1 MKKIIIV
8 GAGISGLCLAN
19 LLEKNSNYDYKII
32 EKRSNIDLLD
42 GYGIQ
47 LSVNGVKLLNKIGF
61 KEIAVNDIFYPN
73 NINFYEA
80 RNCELISNIN
90 ISRFNEHGNYYTTLK
105 RSKLMEFLL
114 KNIPSEKFLFNS
126 NVESIEHNNII
137 KINLNDK
144 KQEQADYLVISD
156 GVFSKTK
163 KMVLQRN
170 PAIYFNN
177 SMAIRANLKYQQN
190 KDVSIYLGPN
200 FHFVVY
206 PVNQDNDFNFISIA
220 RFNDLEKLKNSS
232 NLVKNDILNKITS
245 KTSYIL
251 DNNLENISL
260 YPVYVSS
267 DFLIPNN
274 KKIFISGDAL
284 FAFPPSFAQGAS
296 QSIESAFEI
305 FGNLQGISNAYY
317 QNRKTKTKKIEYRSN
332 LNHYA
337 FHVSNPL
344 TIFLRNI
351 SLKFLSKNNK
361 FLENYLGKI
370 YR

>member
-1 MKKIIIV
+1 MKKIIII

-19 LLEKNSNYDYKII
+19 LLEKNNNYEYKII

-61 KEIAVNDIFYPN
+61 RGMAIQDIFYPK

-80 RNCELISNIN
+80 KNCELISNIN

-114 KNIPSEKFLFNS
+114 KNIPSQKILFNS
-126 NVESIEHNNII
+126 NVESIEHSNVI

-144 KQEQADYLVISD
+144 KQEQADYLIVSD

-163 KMVLQRN
+163 QMVLQKN
-170 PAIYFNN
+170 PSINFNN
-177 SMAIRANLKYQQN
+177 SVAIRGNLKYQKN
-190 KDVSIYLGPN
+190 KDISVYLGPN

-206 PVNQDNDFNFISIA
+206 PINQDNDYNFISIT
-220 RFNDLEKLKNSS
+220 RFNDLEEVKNLNNLLKN
-232 NLVKNDILNKITS
+232 KILDKIYS
-245 KTSYIL
+245 QTSYIL
-251 DNNLENISL
+251 DNNLKNVSL

-267 DFLIPNN
+267 DFLTPNN
-274 KKIFISGDAL
+274 KNIFISGDAL

-305 FGNLQGISNAYY
+305 FNNLEGISNDYY
-317 QNRKTKTKKIEYRSN
+317 QNRKIKTKKIKNRSYF
-332 LNHYA
+332 NHYA

-344 TIFLRNI
+344 TIFFRNI
-351 SLKFLSKNNK
+351 SLKFLSKNKK

>member
-8 GAGISGLCLAN
+8 GAGISGLFLAN
-19 LLEKNSNYDYKII
+19 LLEKNSNYEYKII

-47 LSVNGVKLLNKIGF
+47 LSVNGIKLLNKIGF
-61 KEIAVNDIFYPN
+61 RDMEVQDIFYPR

-80 RNCELISNIN
+80 KNCKLISNIN
-90 ISRFNEHGNYYTTLK
+90 ISKFNENGNYYTTLK

-114 KNIPSEKFLFNS
+114 KKIPSEKILFNS
-126 NVESIEHNNII
+126 NIENIEHDSII
-137 KINLNDK
+137 KLNLLDK

-163 KMVLQRN
+163 KMVLQKN
-170 PAIYFNN
+170 PAVYYNN
-177 SMAIRANLKYQQN
+177 SVALRGNLTNQKN
-190 KDVSIYLGPN
+190 KDISIYLGPN

-206 PVNQDNDFNFISIA
+206 PINQNNDFNFISIT
-220 RFNDLEKLKNSS
+220 RFKDLEEVKNSH
-232 NLVKNDILNKITS
+232 NTVKNEILNQITS

-251 DNNLENISL
+251 DNNLKNMSL

-274 KKIFISGDAL
+274 KNIFICGDAL
-284 FAFPPSFAQGAS
+284 FAFSPSFAQGAS

-305 FGNLQGISNAYY
+305 FNNLQGIANNYY
-317 QNRKTKTKKIEYRSN
+317 ENRKIKIKKIKNRSN
-332 LNHYA
+332 FNHYA
-337 FHVSNPL
+337 FHFSSPL
-344 TIFLRNI
+344 TIFFRNI

-361 FLENYLGKI
+361 FLESYLGKI

>member
-19 LLEKNSNYDYKII
+19 LLEKKNDYEYKII
-32 EKRSNIDLLD
+32 EKRSNINLLE

-47 LSVNGVKLLNKIGF
+47 LSVNGIKLLNKIGF
-61 KEIAVNDIFYPN
+61 KEMAVQDIYFPK

-80 RNCELISNIN
+80 KNCELISNIN
-90 ISRFNEHGNYYTTLK
+90 ISNFNEHGNYYTTLK

-114 KNIPSEKFLFNS
+114 KDIPSEKILFNS
-126 NVESIEHNNII
+126 KIENIEHDNTI
-137 KINLNDK
+137 KINFTDK
-144 KQEQADYLVISD
+144 KQEKADYLVISD

-163 KMVLQRN
+163 KMVLQKN
-170 PAIYFNN
+170 PEIFFNN
-177 SMAIRANLKYQQN
+177 SVALRGNLENQRN
-190 KDVSIYLGPN
+190 EDISVYLGPN

-206 PVNQDNDFNFISIA
+206 PINQNNDLNFISIT
-220 RFNDLEKLKNSS
+220 RFKDLEEVKNS
-232 NLVKNDILNKITS
+232 NNIVKDEILNKINS
-245 KTSYIL
+245 KTTYIL
-251 DNNLENISL
+251 DNKLKNISL
-260 YPVYVSS
+260 YPVYVSA

-274 KKIFISGDAL
+274 KNIFISGDAL

-305 FGNLQGISNAYY
+305 FNSLQGISNNYY
-317 QNRKTKTKKIEYRSN
+317 ENRKIKTKKIKYRSN
-332 LNHYA
+332 INHYA

-344 TIFLRNI
+344 TIFFRNNF
-351 SLKFLSKNNK
+351 LKFLSKNNK
-361 FLENYLGKI
+361 FLESYLGEI

>member
-19 LLEKNSNYDYKII
+19 LLEKNSNYEYRII

-61 KEIAVNDIFYPN
+61 KEMAVQDIFYPK

-90 ISRFNEHGNYYTTLK
+90 ISKFNDHRNYYTTLK

-114 KNIPSEKFLFNS
+114 KNIPSEKILFNS
-126 NVESIEHNNII
+126 NVESIEHNHAIN
-137 KINLNDK
+137 INLNNK
-144 KQEQADYLVISD
+144 KQEQADYLVVSD

-163 KMVLQRN
+163 KMVLQKN

-177 SMAIRANLKYQQN
+177 SVAIRANLKYQKN
-190 KDVSIYLGPN
+190 KDISVYLGPN

-206 PVNQDNDFNFISIA
+206 PVNQDNDSNFISIA
-220 RFNDLEKLKNSS
+220 SFNDLEEVKNS
-232 NLVKNDILNKITS
+232 NDLVKKDILKKIIS

-251 DNNLENISL
+251 DNNLKNISL
-260 YPVYVSS
+260 YPIYVSS

-274 KKIFISGDAL
+274 KNIFISGDAL

-305 FGNLQGISNAYY
+305 FSNLEGVSNAYY
-317 QNRKTKTKKIEYRSN
+317 QNRKIKTKKIKYRSN

-361 FLENYLGKI
+361 FLESYLGKI

>member
-19 LLEKNSNYDYKII
+19 LLEKNNNYEYKII

-61 KEIAVNDIFYPN
+61 KEMAVQDIFYPK
-73 NINFYEA
+73 NINFFEA

-114 KNIPSEKFLFNS
+114 KNLPSEKILFNS

-137 KINLNDK
+137 KIYLNDN
-144 KQEQADYLVISD
+144 KQEQADYLVVSD

-163 KMVLQRN
+163 KMVLQKN
-170 PAIYFNN
+170 PSIYFNN
-177 SMAIRANLKYQQN
+177 SVAIRGNLKYQKN
-190 KDVSIYLGPN
+190 KDISVYLGPN

-206 PVNQDNDFNFISIA
+206 PINQNNESNFISIS
-220 RFNDLEKLKNSS
+220 RFNDLQEIKNSN
-232 NLVKNDILNKITS
+232 NLVKNKILNKISS

-251 DNNLENISL
+251 DNNLKNTSL

-267 DFLIPNN
+267 DFLIPDN
-274 KKIFISGDAL
+274 KNIFISGDAL

-305 FGNLQGISNAYY
+305 FNNIQGISNGYY
-317 QNRKTKTKKIEYRSN
+317 QNRKIKTKKIEYRSKF
-332 LNHYA
+332 NHYA

-344 TIFLRNI
+344 TSFFRNI

>member
-19 LLEKNSNYDYKII
+19 LLEKNNNYEYKII

-61 KEIAVNDIFYPN
+61 KEMAVQDIFYPK
-73 NINFYEA
+73 NINFFEA

-114 KNIPSEKFLFNS
+114 KNLPSEKILFNS

-137 KINLNDK
+137 KIYLNDN
-144 KQEQADYLVISD
+144 KQEQADYLVVSD

-163 KMVLQRN
+163 KMVLQKN
-170 PAIYFNN
+170 PSIYFNN
-177 SMAIRANLKYQQN
+177 SVAIRGNLKYQKN
-190 KDVSIYLGPN
+190 KDISVYLGPN

-206 PVNQDNDFNFISIA
+206 PINQNNESNFISIS
-220 RFNDLEKLKNSS
+220 RFNDLQEIENS
-232 NLVKNDILNKITS
+232 NNFVKNKILNKISS

-251 DNNLENISL
+251 DNNLKNISL

-267 DFLIPNN
+267 DFLTPNN
-274 KKIFISGDAL
+274 KNIFISGDAL

-305 FGNLQGISNAYY
+305 FNNIQGISNGYY
-317 QNRKTKTKKIEYRSN
+317 HNRKIKTKKIEYRSKF
-332 LNHYA
+332 NHYA

-344 TIFLRNI
+344 ISFFRNI